1 VKERKKSYVEPLVVL
16 IPRYRQLISRS
27 AAEYQDLP
35 QEDKFKKEFKIAVL
49 LAHET
54 AHALSTLREG
64 GVALSLRASLRI
76 SWQRLGNLRKG
87 ICPA

>member
-54 AHALSTLREG
+54 AHAFVDTARGRG
-64 GVALSLRASLRI
+64 GPEP
-76 SWQRLGNLRKG
+76 KG
-87 ICPA
+87 FPTDLMAEVGKS